1 WKEFEMSLVLLLG
14 EAVVIL
20 FELRSLMQSSPADY
34 YHPFV
39 QLVARITQP
48 VIGITPFRQ
57 SHIGWFFYA
66 GALVALIFAL
76 VFWAAA
82 LIVLNAGG
90 GITGSTLALI
100 PVLAVIM
107 WVKCLGYLFLAL
119 LLVEAITS
127 WLPSTRGVSY
137 LCAQITSPLVAPVQ
151 KIIPPIGMI
160 DISLMLIM
168 IALFALNGLMARIL
182 GPIWLMF

>member
-1 WKEFEMSLVLLLG
+1 MNLVLLIG

-20 FELRSLMQSSPADY
+20 FELRSMMQSSPADY

-39 QLVARITQP
+39 QAIARITQP
-48 VIGITPFRQ
+48 VIGVMPFRQ
-57 SHIGWFFYA
+57 SHLRGFFYA

-76 VFWAAA
+76 VLWAVMLAVMNGG
-82 LIVLNAGG
+82 LAGSS
-90 GITGSTLALI
+90 IAFI

-107 WVKCLGYLFLAL
+107 CVKCFGYLFLGL

-137 LCAQITSPLVAPVQ
+137 LCAQITSPLVAPIQ

-168 IALFALNGLMARIL
+168 IALFALNGLMARML
-182 GPIWLMF
+182 GALWLIF

>member
-1 WKEFEMSLVLLLG
+1 MYLVLLIG
-14 EAVVIL
+14 ELVVML
-20 FELRSLMQSSPADY
+20 FELRSMMQSSPADY

-48 VIGITPFRQ
+48 VIGIMPFRQ
-57 SHIGWFFYA
+57 SHVGGFFYA
-66 GALVALIFAL
+66 GFLVALIFAL

-82 LIVLNAGG
+82 LLALNAGAAFSA
-90 GITGSTLALI
+90 GSLVMI

-107 WVKCLGYLFLAL
+107 CVKSFGYLFLGL

-137 LCAQITSPLVAPVQ
+137 LCAQITSPLVSPIQ

-160 DISLMLIM
+160 DISLMIIM
-168 IALFALNGLMARIL
+168 IALFALNGLMAKLL
-182 GPIWLMF
+182 GALWIIF